1 MSDSINYSE
10 DIMILRAKIKDLEER
25 ISYLEEE
32 HRAAFFAKIK
42 EAKALRAK
50 LEAE

>member
-10 DIMILRAKIKDLEER
+10 DIIILRAKIKELEDR

-42 EAKALRAK
+42 EAKGATEK
-50 LEAE
+50 P

>member
-10 DIMILRAKIKDLEER
+10 DIMILRAKIKELEDR

-32 HRAAFFAKIK
+32 HRQVFFTKIK
-42 EAKALRAK
+42 EARALRAK